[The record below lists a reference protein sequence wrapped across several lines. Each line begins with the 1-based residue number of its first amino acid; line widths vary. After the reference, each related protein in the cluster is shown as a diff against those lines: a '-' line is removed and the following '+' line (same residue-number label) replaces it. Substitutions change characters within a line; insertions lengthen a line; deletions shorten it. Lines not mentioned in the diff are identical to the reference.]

1 MIGVS
6 MVEFPDINE
15 ERNVITALQSGDAEA
30 AGILYEWFGVTLYRQ
45 VILSRLPVEHQ
56 AEDVLRDTF
65 RIAFERIAQYS
76 VRDRSIYFW
85 LRRIAI
91 NLVIDTYRK
100 QTRNRALAERLLA
113 NDAVALT
120 VSLQPTAPDQGLI
133 DQDARQMIND
143 SLELINP
150 RYATALRLRLLEDL
164 SRQECAARLDVSVST
179 FDVLFHRA
187 CKAFREHY
195 PP

>member
-65 RIAFERIAQYS
+65 RIAFERIAQ
-76 VRDRSIYFW
+76 
-85 LRRIAI
+85 
-91 NLVIDTYRK
+91 
-100 QTRNRALAERLLA
+100 
-113 NDAVALT
+113 
-120 VSLQPTAPDQGLI
+120 
-133 DQDARQMIND
+133 MIND